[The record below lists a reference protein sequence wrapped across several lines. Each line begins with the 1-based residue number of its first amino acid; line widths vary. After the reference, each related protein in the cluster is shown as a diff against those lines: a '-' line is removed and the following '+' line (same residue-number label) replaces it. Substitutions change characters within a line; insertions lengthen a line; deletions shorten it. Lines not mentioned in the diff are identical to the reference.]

1 MSNSIIAIVIAYIL
15 GSIPSAYYVGKWV
28 KGVDLRTVG
37 SGNLGF
43 TNALR
48 TLGLKWS
55 IPVLLFDIAKG
66 ALAVLIAMLLTDD
79 YNPSDKMDIGNNHI
93 IIICRSTHYF
103 FMPPFSFHREI
114 IIILS
119 GLAAILGHNWTLF
132 LGFKGGG
139 KGVAATAGVFL
150 ALTPIPFLITFAVFL
165 TVLFTTKYM
174 SLASMT
180 GALTLLTTCLVY
192 YLFQFDHAP
201 GEVTLGFVFIAASLV
216 IIRHTSNIKRLIA
229 GTENKFSLSKKK
241 EN

>member
-1 MSNSIIAIVIAYIL
+1 MSNSVIAVLVAYIL

-48 TLGLKWS
+48 SLGLKWS
-55 IPVLLFDIAKG
+55 IPVLLFDIVKG
-66 ALAVLIAMLLTDD
+66 AFAVLIAMFMTDD
-79 YNPSDKMDIGNNHI
+79 YITPFNFHFELGPPPIHPF
-93 IIICRSTHYF
+93 YQ
-103 FMPPFSFHREI
+103 PPFSFHREI
-114 IIILS
+114 TIILS
-119 GLAAILGHNWTLF
+119 GLAAILGHNWTIF

-139 KGVAATAGVFL
+139 KGVATTAGVFL

-174 SLASMT
+174 SMASMI
-180 GALTLLTTCLVY
+180 GALTLLTSCVVFY
-192 YLFQFDHAP
+192 KFKFDQAP
-201 GEVTLGFVFIAASLV
+201 GDVTLCFVFIAASLV
-216 IIRHTSNIKRLIA
+216 IFRHISNIKRLLA